1 MVSTVSS
8 RRRWMNTERP
18 SPEMAIGSRRVSAGV
33 RSDVRLRIS
42 RDCRFKTKG
51 RGGPPVSAGSPKTAI
66 SSPSGKARTL
76 GESVYRTVAGRTW
89 VRPESGQ
96 KRSNCSRPS
105 AEWRPVIN
113 EPSGHGSVGTVVGKG
128 GPTGGVGSHDGDLR
142 LAVYDGAEGEQ
153 LAVRGNA
160 GVGGNDGTAEDCSRP
175 GGRLGRPGSYPN
187 GRGSKNIAKSPAQ
200 PGWRSPG

>member
-66 SSPSGKARTL
+66 SSPSGKTRTL

-105 AEWRPVIN
+105 AEWRPAMS
-113 EPSGHGSVGTVVGKG
+113 EPSGSGSASQEFSRTEEH
-128 GPTGGVGSHDGDLR
+128 TSELQSLR
-142 LAVYDGAEGEQ
+142 HLV
-153 LAVRGNA
+153 
-160 GVGGNDGTAEDCSRP
+160 C
-175 GGRLGRPGSYPN
+175 RLLLEKKKTTN
-187 GRGSKNIAKSPAQ
+187 IILSKALTRHTEHQPHLKSLMQ
-200 PGWRSPG
+200 